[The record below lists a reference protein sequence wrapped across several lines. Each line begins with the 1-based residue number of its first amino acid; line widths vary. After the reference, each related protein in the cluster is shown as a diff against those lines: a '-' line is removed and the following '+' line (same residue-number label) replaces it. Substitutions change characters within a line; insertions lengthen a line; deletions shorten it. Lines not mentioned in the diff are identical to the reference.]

1 MTQNTNGARRSE
13 RLQEEK
19 LLHGLSNTK
28 KRKTPAQGRRGEEK
42 TRAHRE
48 KQLQKQARN
57 TKIKKSYSRR

>member
-42 TRAHRE
+42 
-48 KQLQKQARN
+48 QGVL
-57 TKIKKSYSRR
+57 IMLPLMVYVICY